1 MDAGQAEPQVSD
13 AGDRQRYE
21 ITVDGEL
28 AGFAEYRRQGGR
40 TDFLH
45 TEVDE
50 RFEGHGYGSRLV
62 RAALEAE
69 QAAGRSIEPS
79 CPFVADYIRRHA
91 EFRDIVA
98 PEFRS
103 QVEEPAS

>member
-1 MDAGQAEPQVSD
+1 VDAEIEPQVSD
-13 AGDRQRYE
+13 VEGRGRYE
-21 ITVDGEL
+21 VSLGGEL
-28 AGFAEYRRQGGR
+28 AGFAEYRRDGDR

-45 TEVDE
+45 TEIDE
-50 RFEGHGYGSRLV
+50 RFEGQGLGSRLV

-69 QAAGRSIEPS
+69 EAAGRSIEPA

-91 EFRDIVA
+91 EFRDLVA

-103 QVEEPAS
+103 AVEEPAG